1 MEAGWSDRRV
11 AHQLG
16 RSDYV
21 VRRCW
26 NQWIREIIYT
36 KTRLRMPSTE
46 QSSRRPPHRKKCTRT
61 ANCFNGRHPGTAIDA
76 FVWSGATHEE
86 TGLCA
91 AEFNQVVFSVVCV
104 CESRFNL
111 SSDDNRV
118 RVWRSRGECR
128 NPVFALS

>member
-61 ANCFNGRHPGTAIDA
+61 ANCFNGRHPGTG
-76 FVWSGATHEE
+76 STLTRGP
-86 TGLCA
+86 
-91 AEFNQVVFSVVCV
+91 CV
-104 CESRFNL
+104 L
-111 SSDDNRV
+111 SNHTKEP
-118 RVWRSRGECR
+118 G
-128 NPVFALS
+128 